1 ENAAAVA
8 SSAENPKQ
16 APAQARP
23 DGADHE
29 DRARVLARMEAEIAK
44 RIEDY
49 NKRPKKTQISPNT
62 RKVEYAEYYAALQAR
77 IEQVGT
83 RSFPEHKG
91 RKLYGELIVYIPVFH
106 DGTLYDKEGGPR
118 VERSSGDA
126 NLDRA
131 ALRIVR
137 SAAPFNRFPAHMRST
152 GKD

>member
-1 ENAAAVA
+1 
-8 SSAENPKQ
+8 
-16 APAQARP
+16 
-23 DGADHE
+23 
-29 DRARVLARMEAEIAK
+29 
-44 RIEDY
+44 DY
-49 NKRPKKTQISPNT
+49 NKRPKKTQISPST

-91 RKLYGELIVYIPVFH
+91 KKLYGELIVYIPVFH

-118 VERSSGDA
+118 VEKSSGDA

-137 SAAPFNRFPAHMRST
+137 NAAPFNRFPAHMRSA
-152 GKD
+152 GKDDVWEIVTRFKFTRDSGLEMQMQGGS